1 MVIEAVGV
9 HETPL
14 ATSLT
19 NWVSYRSHFDTWGQL
34 TLKTHCHCEQ
44 CCFGLMSLSDPQL
57 LHFSLLFLL
66 HCPTSLSTIFFFP
79 SSFNRLSLCSVQFSR
94 SVTSDSLR
102 PHGLQHAR
110 PACPSPTP
118 GAYSNAC
125 PLSQ

>member
-1 MVIEAVGV
+1 MVIETVGV

-79 SSFNRLSLCSVQFSR
+79 HLLTVYLSVQFS
-94 SVTSDSLR
+94 SVAQSRLTLCDPMDCS
-102 PHGLQHAR
+102 
-110 PACPSPTP
+110 TP
-118 GAYSNAC
+118 GLPVHHQLLELTQTHAH
-125 PLSQ
+125 